1 MQKYTEQ
8 IAEQNNRNTMH
19 WSRQNGIDQL
29 IIFYFAHVLKKKK
42 KLCVFKTLGSA
53 DYIKKNVIFH
63 ARCGKCRNA
72 HGGHTFKVRVQVL
85 FHIFLYTPVT
95 CLDEKHVI
103 RLLDDDIQHAVFVA
117 MLMYTIQPSLAV

>member
-42 KLCVFKTLGSA
+42 KSFVFSK
-53 DYIKKNVIFH
+53 
-63 ARCGKCRNA
+63 
-72 HGGHTFKVRVQVL
+72 
-85 FHIFLYTPVT
+85 
-95 CLDEKHVI
+95 
-103 RLLDDDIQHAVFVA
+103 LLA
-117 MLMYTIQPSLAV
+117 QPTT